1 MLKLN
6 QIQAIH
12 SGMQSKV
19 DTMQQI
25 LNKLNA
31 EIIHIKSDGTR
42 HDSYIKDKVA
52 EARKPRLAEISAI
65 LGTFGERLETV
76 KAQRIYWQNVPFI
89 LHQQVFDNDPVKDA
103 TIRQSVR
110 TEFEAMDSKLLQLSV
125 NSAIE
130 DKNLP
135 LIWQAWLVGHN
146 RNGTPGWYGINLD
159 EIEIPEQVEALRLIK
174 SCEGLVMLAS
184 DLMAQAS
191 GSGLSPVRKLQT
203 ARALS

>member
-1 MLKLN
+1 MLKLD

-12 SGMQSKV
+12 SGMQSNV

-52 EARKPRLAEISAI
+52 EARKPRLAELGNI

-103 TIRQSVR
+103 IIRQSVR
-110 TEFEAMDSKLLQLSV
+110 TEFEAVDSKLLQLSA

-135 LIWQAWLVGHN
+135 LIWQAWLVGIN

-159 EIEIPEQVEALRLIK
+159 EIEIPEQTEALRLIK

-203 ARALS
+203 ARAMT